1 MWGAKKRA
9 AAGPAPRPPVRVPP
23 VTEGPT
29 AQGSPVPRL
38 RPWGQPGPAPALRSP
53 GGPVPR
59 LRGRRQLRR
68 ALHFLGAAAGS
79 PTRSAP
85 QAARPASPRLPAPDA
100 QSGRRGGR
108 GGRGGGRPGAWSRR
122 VPGLALRLQPRPSA
136 ARDARLPP
144 RRPRALPAP
153 APLAPARPPSLPP
166 GPGPSPGLA
175 LRARPAALL
184 RRADRCGRRRAAGTA
199 GCCRA
204 RWAAGSALARC
215 AASGPGRS
223 SGAAPSPAS
232 AAWRRR
238 GPAPGPAPGPGAA
251 PSKAAGAAGSEAR
264 PRLGARPLGR
274 RPGPGW
280 RVGGCSWPA
289 PPAPN
294 PAPRLSFSLPSI
306 AWEQEG
312 GGGASRRL
320 REDNLWKLPGGLV
333 KKHLLQLQRMIVLC
347 VYPPVQMGMSS
358 HINKG
363 NYYCVLAVPERAKR
377 ISK

>member
-1 MWGAKKRA
+1 MGSEEKSGGRARAQATGSRPARHGGAHSS
-9 AAGPAPRPPVRVPP
+9 GLPGSPPAP
-23 VTEGPT
+23 
-29 AQGSPVPRL
+29 
-38 RPWGQPGPAPALRSP
+38 
-53 GGPVPR
+53 
-59 LRGRRQLRR
+59 
-68 ALHFLGAAAGS
+68 LGAARPGS
-79 PTRSAP
+79 RAQVSRRPSP
-85 QAARPASPRLPAPDA
+85 QASGPEAAAP
-100 QSGRRGGR
+100 GPPFPGR
-108 GGRGGGRPGAWSRR
+108 GSRESYAERPPSSAARVPAAPSSRRAVRPQGRPGRPGAWSRR

-136 ARDARLPP
+136 ARDARLRP

-294 PAPRLSFSLPSI
+294 PAPRLSFSLPP
-306 AWEQEG
+306 
-312 GGGASRRL
+312 
-320 REDNLWKLPGGLV
+320 LPGSRKVAEGQAEGLG
-333 KKHLLQLQRMIVLC
+333 KIIYGSYPEVL
-347 VYPPVQMGMSS
+347 
-358 HINKG
+358 
-363 NYYCVLAVPERAKR
+363 
-377 ISK
+377 